1 MYFGDV
7 WDWGFFWSVFK
18 NFLSSSAP
26 FLEIVIAAVA
36 LGYVLRALINAV
48 KGMQKS

>member
-18 NFLSSSAP
+18 NFLSSAAG
-26 FLEIVIAAVA
+26 FLEIVIAAIAVGLV
-36 LGYVLRALINAV
+36 LGAIVKAI
-48 KGMQKS
+48 KGMRG